1 MPRDIRLQSDMLNNM
16 SLAQRRAMMQRGM
29 IWQNQQIGAFEGEE
43 YYGGRTNPYQ
53 RYYAQ
58 MQARQAEFQRQR
70 FLNAQKFQNNY
81 MLQQQKAQD
90 IQFAEEQKVERTKDE
105 MERKL
110 KILNRELDAYLK
122 NPEVNK
128 KDFETQNA
136 IAKIKDDIYEV
147 ETGLER
153 NTPQKHQVD
162 SGFTKTVIDPET
174 GDKKEEPI
182 MSEYW
187 MGPDDQ
193 PVWTVEGSKVAA
205 DNLAKAKQKQ
215 AEIDAAR
222 TANLRSREIDVAEK
236 NSENTAAAQSNSS
249 MDKKLEVADKLEDRK
264 KESATKRREKIN
276 EWYRLQKSKIETT
289 DEQFDQKVGKLEE
302 DRFNDLEEFDQKEAL
317 DEWRGDPDDVPADMT
332 PTYRPTRGE
341 VGDEIRRRNLLNK
354 DDPTEDELNEQVQY
368 DSPMDSEFSDEQF
381 AGTEPAGLYDPTG
394 QPLPMDGGMYN
405 GFA

>member
-1 MPRDIRLQSDMLNNM
+1 MPELRLQSDMLNNM

-43 YYGGRTNPYQ
+43 YYGGRTNSYQ
-53 RYYAQ
+53 RYYAAQ
-58 MQARQAEFQRQR
+58 QARQAEFQRQR

-90 IQFAEEQKVERTKDE
+90 IQFAEEQKVTRTKDE

-110 KILNRELDAYLK
+110 KFLNKELDAYLK
-122 NPEVNK
+122 NQEVDK

-136 IAKIKDDIYEV
+136 IAKIRDDIYEV

-162 SGFTKTVIDPET
+162 SGFTKTVIDPKT
-174 GDKKEEPI
+174 GKPKEEPI

-205 DNLAKAKQKQ
+205 NQLERDKFEQAK
-215 AEIDAAR
+215 IDAAR
-222 TANLRSREIDVAEK
+222 KANHEKEVLAVAQQNAKTARLKEENAQAVNERKASGADVDPEAEAMEKFGQDAHDELMRKRKNKVKDFLKMDGKLKDGQTTEEKDEIVQQFID
-236 NSENTAAAQSNSS
+236 
-249 MDKKLEVADKLEDRK
+249 DDRF
-264 KESATKRREKIN
+264 EGPTKQEQRDEAMKMWERTQPIPQD
-276 EWYRLQKSKIETT
+276 RLQ
-289 DEQFDQKVGKLEE
+289 EE
-302 DRFNDLEEFDQKEAL
+302 AMYE
-317 DEWRGDPDDVPADMT
+317 
-332 PTYRPTRGE
+332 
-341 VGDEIRRRNLLNK
+341 
-354 DDPTEDELNEQVQY
+354 
-368 DSPMDSEFSDEQF
+368 SPMDPGMEPEFSDEQF

-405 GFA
+405 GYS